1 MATYTRLVKITDDD
15 VEILIEKKENEN
27 TRKNPENYAEHSSAN
42 MKQVV
47 SLEME
52 SIQRSHKS
60 LRLFRFRRRS
70 DTSEMVEHTD
80 LNYWIKLLS
89 CIIKANGGH
98 IGLSHINLHWYY

>member
-15 VEILIEKKENEN
+15 VEILIERKENEN

-52 SIQRSHKS
+52 SIQ
-60 LRLFRFRRRS
+60 
-70 DTSEMVEHTD
+70 
-80 LNYWIKLLS
+80 
-89 CIIKANGGH
+89 
-98 IGLSHINLHWYY
+98 